1 MDVNANINQ
10 AECMVTKTHLGYD
23 TFVNVCTGVT
33 RNVDWTAFDWGALTF
48 LLALALLALAMLVG
62 LIIMVVAAVR
72 S

>member
-33 RNVDWTAFDWGALTF
+33 RNVDWTAFDWGALAF
-48 LLALALLALAMLVG
+48 LLTLALVAMAMVVAM
-62 LIIMVVAAVR
+62 IIMTVAAVR